1 MIKKLLYIF
10 LPTLLFANPFETT
23 LQDEMQWLEEET
35 FVVSASRVKE
45 NIKKTSASV
54 NVIDEE
60 MIEVS
65 GIKNISELLNTVPGI
80 SVTQGNIF
88 FNEIEVRGIKDF
100 TSKQVLFMIDGHS
113 IDALLLNGGAA
124 PILDKISLDNIKRV
138 EIVKGPASALYGA
151 NAFTALI
158 NIITKDAADING
170 VIVNSKIGS
179 YNTKEINLLYG
190 KQFDE
195 LSLVA
200 NINVKDTDGNKVY
213 VKQDRANKSATNNPY
228 LKQLTANIKVNYK
241 DFYMN
246 SMYLKRDDGEHFG
259 PLGEI
264 AVENDP
270 KLDYLFIE
278 TGYNKQITEK
288 LNLSTRLYFDK
299 YKFDNYWHLL
309 TIPADLKMKNSLTNE
324 KNGIESLLT
333 YKVNTKLTSILG
345 ATYEKHKQYDVETIV
360 NSVNLSNTS
369 NTFAPNVNRNMW
381 ALYTNNI
388 YDLSDNIRLTV
399 GIRHDN
405 YSDFGSN
412 TAPRG
417 GLSWQINNNNIL
429 KAIYGEG
436 FRTPT
441 FAESYNASAVIQGN
455 TNLTP
460 EKVKTYE
467 LSYENSSIANLN
479 SKITYFNNNFDN
491 LIIQSGTIYINQG
504 ETSSEGIEIET
515 KYDLTRGSYLM
526 ANYTYQKAKDKINNT
541 DLADIAKH
549 KGNIF
554 FNYKIN
560 KFLNINNHIELRGKM
575 KRITG
580 DNRADVA
587 GYALVN
593 VSMQL
598 KNFYK
603 NLELKATINN
613 LFDKEAYDP
622 SRVGFTVDDYEK
634 EGRNFMFELKYAF

>member
-264 AVENDP
+264 ATENDP

>member
-246 SMYLKRDDGEHFG
+246 SMYLKEMMG
-259 PLGEI
+259 
-264 AVENDP
+264 
-270 KLDYLFIE
+270 
-278 TGYNKQITEK
+278 
-288 LNLSTRLYFDK
+288 
-299 YKFDNYWHLL
+299 
-309 TIPADLKMKNSLTNE
+309 
-324 KNGIESLLT
+324 
-333 YKVNTKLTSILG
+333 SIL
-345 ATYEKHKQYDVETIV
+345 
-360 NSVNLSNTS
+360 
-369 NTFAPNVNRNMW
+369 
-381 ALYTNNI
+381 
-388 YDLSDNIRLTV
+388 DL
-399 GIRHDN
+399 
-405 YSDFGSN
+405 
-412 TAPRG
+412 
-417 GLSWQINNNNIL
+417 
-429 KAIYGEG
+429 
-436 FRTPT
+436 
-441 FAESYNASAVIQGN
+441 
-455 TNLTP
+455 
-460 EKVKTYE
+460 
-467 LSYENSSIANLN
+467 
-479 SKITYFNNNFDN
+479 
-491 LIIQSGTIYINQG
+491 
-504 ETSSEGIEIET
+504 
-515 KYDLTRGSYLM
+515 
-526 ANYTYQKAKDKINNT
+526 
-541 DLADIAKH
+541 
-549 KGNIF
+549 
-554 FNYKIN
+554 
-560 KFLNINNHIELRGKM
+560 
-575 KRITG
+575 
-580 DNRADVA
+580 
-587 GYALVN
+587 
-593 VSMQL
+593 
-598 KNFYK
+598 
-603 NLELKATINN
+603 
-613 LFDKEAYDP
+613 
-622 SRVGFTVDDYEK
+622 
-634 EGRNFMFELKYAF
+634 

>member
-1 MIKKLLYIF
+1 
-10 LPTLLFANPFETT
+10 
-23 LQDEMQWLEEET
+23 
-35 FVVSASRVKE
+35 
-45 NIKKTSASV
+45 
-54 NVIDEE
+54 
-60 MIEVS
+60 
-65 GIKNISELLNTVPGI
+65 
-80 SVTQGNIF
+80 
-88 FNEIEVRGIKDF
+88 
-100 TSKQVLFMIDGHS
+100 
-113 IDALLLNGGAA
+113 
-124 PILDKISLDNIKRV
+124 
-138 EIVKGPASALYGA
+138 
-151 NAFTALI
+151 
-158 NIITKDAADING
+158 
-170 VIVNSKIGS
+170 
-179 YNTKEINLLYG
+179 
-190 KQFDE
+190 
-195 LSLVA
+195 
-200 NINVKDTDGNKVY
+200 
-213 VKQDRANKSATNNPY
+213 
-228 LKQLTANIKVNYK
+228 
-241 DFYMN
+241 
-246 SMYLKRDDGEHFG
+246 
-259 PLGEI
+259 
-264 AVENDP
+264 
-270 KLDYLFIE
+270 
-278 TGYNKQITEK
+278 
-288 LNLSTRLYFDK
+288 
-299 YKFDNYWHLL
+299 
-309 TIPADLKMKNSLTNE
+309 MKNSLTNE

-634 EGRNFMFELKYAF
+634 EGRNFMFELKYVF